1 MRPKISLRREDK
13 RQLYRKLTRQLVA
26 SSAHSLLPG
35 MLTGKH
41 LGYLFIDVHTHVKI
55 SLSKLA
61 NIQNIS

>member
-1 MRPKISLRREDK
+1 MLPKISLRREDK

-55 SLSKLA
+55 
-61 NIQNIS
+61 